1 MNSQKKGVP
10 NDPKRTRVRAKR
22 TIRSSRSSYSK
33 AKKIDQSLIGL
44 GTEPTA
50 DLDARFCK
58 LMDAAPFMI
67 WVSGKDKGCVWFNKP
82 WLTFTGRRLAQ
93 EIGKGWSEGVH
104 HDDFDRCL
112 KVYFT
117 HFDAHKD
124 FRMQYRLRRHDGA
137 YRWIDD
143 TGIPRFSRNG
153 SFLGYIGSCVD
164 VHDHRE
170 AQSELRRRLL
180 EIAELSRRTYA
191 AMLVGSIVQEI
202 NQPLA
207 AMVSNGNA
215 GLRWLAKDAPD
226 VQRARITL
234 KNIVR
239 AGLRAGEIVDNIRAI
254 SKEESCLRAPVNLN
268 DLVREVLILVENELQ
283 DHHIAVR
290 STLNEMI
297 PEVLADRVQ
306 LQHVIL
312 NLIKNAVEAM
322 GSVVDGQRFL
332 HIETEFDNSQNI
344 ILTVQDSG
352 AGIDPE
358 NVERISDRFFT
369 TKTTNGKGMGL
380 KICRSIIETHNGRLW
395 VEPGIHQGSLFR
407 ISLPTGPE

>member
-1 MNSQKKGVP
+1 MNSQKKGVA
-10 NDPKRTRVRAKR
+10 NDPKRTRLRAKR

-33 AKKIDQSLIGL
+33 ATG
-44 GTEPTA
+44 

-58 LMDAAPFMI
+58 VMDAAPFMI
-67 WVSGKDKGCVWFNKP
+67 WVSGRDKGCVWFNKP

-93 EIGKGWSEGVH
+93 EIGKGWSDGVH

-112 KVYFT
+112 KVYST

-143 TGIPRFSRNG
+143 TGIPRFAHNG

-215 GLRWLAKDAPD
+215 GLRWLAKDTPD

-239 AGLRAGEIVDNIRAI
+239 AGLRAGEIVDSVRAI
-254 SKEESCLRAPVNLN
+254 SKEESCLRGPVNLN
-268 DLVREVLILVENELQ
+268 DLVREVLAFVENELQ
-283 DHHIAVR
+283 DHHIAVT

-297 PEVLADRVQ
+297 PKVLADRVQ

-312 NLIKNAVEAM
+312 NLITNAIEAM
-322 GSVVDGQRFL
+322 GSVVDGQRLL
-332 HIETEFDNSQNI
+332 HIETEFDDSQNI
-344 ILTVQDSG
+344 IVTVQDSG

-369 TKTTNGKGMGL
+369 TKTNGKGMGL
-380 KICRSIIETHNGRLW
+380 RICRSIIETHNGRLW

>member
-1 MNSQKKGVP
+1 MNRQKKGVP
-10 NDPKRTRVRAKR
+10 NKRTRVRAKH
-22 TIRSSRSSYSK
+22 TIRSSRSSYSE
-33 AKKIDQSLIGL
+33 AKKINQSLIEL
-44 GTEPTA
+44 GTKPTG
-50 DLDARFCK
+50 DLDARFCEV
-58 LMDAAPFMI
+58 MDAAPFMI

-82 WLTFTGRRLAQ
+82 WLTFTGRRIAQ
-93 EIGKGWSEGVH
+93 EAGKGWSEGVH

-112 KVYFT
+112 KVYST

-143 TGIPRFSRNG
+143 TGIPRFARNG

-164 VHDHRE
+164 VHDHRQ

-180 EIAELSRRTYA
+180 EIAELNRRTYA

-215 GLRWLAKDAPD
+215 GLRWLAKDTPD

-234 KNIVR
+234 KDIVH
-239 AGLRAGEIVDNIRAI
+239 AGLRAGEIVESIRAI
-254 SKEESCLRAPVNLN
+254 SKEESYLRAPLNLN
-268 DLVREVLILVENELQ
+268 DLVREVLVLVENELQ
-283 DHHIAVR
+283 DHHIGVR

-297 PEVLADRVQ
+297 PKVLADGVQ
-306 LQHVIL
+306 LQQVIL
-312 NLIKNAVEAM
+312 NLIKNAIEAM
-322 GSVVDGQRFL
+322 GSMVDGNRLL
-332 HIETEFDNSQNI
+332 HIETEFDGSQNI

-358 NVERISDRFFT
+358 NVERIFDRFFT
-369 TKTTNGKGMGL
+369 TKTNGKGMGL
-380 KICRSIIETHNGRLW
+380 TICRSIIEAHNGRLW
-395 VEPGIHQGSLFR
+395 LEPGIHQGSLFR
-407 ISLPTGPE
+407 FSLPTGPE

>member
-1 MNSQKKGVP
+1 MNSQKKSVP
-10 NDPKRTRVRAKR
+10 NDAKRTRARAKR

-33 AKKIDQSLIGL
+33 AKKIDLNLIEL
-44 GTEPTA
+44 GTETTGG
-50 DLDARFCK
+50 LDARFREV
-58 LMDAAPFMI
+58 MDAAPVMI

-93 EIGKGWSEGVH
+93 EVGKGWSEGVH

-112 KVYFT
+112 KIYST

-143 TGIPRFSRNG
+143 TGIPRFAHNG
-153 SFLGYIGSCVD
+153 GFLGYIGSCVD
-164 VHDHRE
+164 VQDHRE
-170 AQSELRRRLL
+170 AQSELRSRLL
-180 EIAELSRRTYA
+180 EIAELNRRTYA
-191 AMLVGSIVQEI
+191 AMLVGSIVQDI

-215 GLRWLAKDAPD
+215 GLRWLAKDTPD

-234 KNIVR
+234 KHIVG
-239 AGLRAGEIVDNIRAI
+239 AGLRAGEIVDSIRAI
-254 SKEESCLRAPVNLN
+254 SEEESYLRAPLNLN
-268 DLVREVLILVENELQ
+268 DIVREVLVLVENELE

-297 PEVLADRVQ
+297 PKVLADRVQ

-312 NLIKNAVEAM
+312 NLIKNAIEAM
-322 GSVVDGQRFL
+322 GSTVDGHRLL
-332 HIETEFDNSQNI
+332 HIEVEFDGSQNI

-358 NVERISDRFFT
+358 NVERIFDRFFT
-369 TKTTNGKGMGL
+369 TKTNGKGMGL
-380 KICRSIIETHNGRLW
+380 TICRSIIEAHNGRLW
-395 VEPGIHQGSLFR
+395 AEPGIHQGSLFR
-407 ISLPTGPE
+407 ISLPIGPK